1 MRTFN
6 LIQNLKSVASRKFV
20 VAKQFVVLILLM
32 FSLSSCKKSVSS
44 ADDEF
49 RSDSNGIDIF
59 NKNLYPISDN
69 SLFSQRGLEYALT
82 TQAVLGKNL
91 MQSIAKSGTIGAM
104 SFCNERAYPLT
115 DSMSIVHNAV
125 LKRVTDKPR
134 NPKNQANFQEL
145 EYITKFKEDVNNKK
159 SSEPLVVESQGKV
172 SVYYPILTNN
182 LCLQCHGKPDENVE
196 SLTIAKIKTLYP
208 NDKATGYNIN
218 EVRGLWSVT
227 FDR

>member
-1 MRTFN
+1 M
-6 LIQNLKSVASRKFV
+6 QNLKYFVCSKFV
-20 VAKQFVVLILLM
+20 VGKQFVLLILLM
-32 FSLSSCKKSVSS
+32 FSLSSCKKSEIS

-59 NKNLYPISDN
+59 NKNLDPISDH

-82 TQAVLGKNL
+82 TQGVLGKNL
-91 MQSIAKSGTIGAM
+91 TQSIAKGGTIGAM

-134 NPKNQANFQEL
+134 NPKNQANFKQL

-182 LCLQCHGKPDENVE
+182 LCLQCHGKPGEDMEA
-196 SLTIAKIKTLYP
+196 STIAKIKTLYP

-227 FDR
+227 FDK